1 MRIQTTRQPESS
13 FLSLE
18 KDMEIIV
25 EHILKNGRLQKLLFD
40 TSADPLSRGPLTAEE
55 KRKFIK
61 QNIKFTPKLKVDTEV
76 LNYLFITFSHFNT
89 NPTNPKFRDNLI
101 VFTILCH
108 YEQWELAEFA
118 HLRPYRIAAEIDT
131 AFTNQKMTGIGT
143 LEFTG
148 ATPFSLNEEFGGIQI
163 IYRAIH
169 GGEDKKPMLNEED
182 WENYS
187 KEGGEFDVI
196 YNEE

>member
-40 TSADPLSRGPLTAEE
+40 TSKKPLQREPLNGQE
-55 KRKFIK
+55 IK
-61 QNIKFTPKLKVDTEV
+61 KLLDQNIKFTPKLKVDTEA
-76 LNYLFITFSHFNT
+76 LNYLFVTFSHFNT

-108 YEQWELAEFA
+108 YDQWELAEFGQ
-118 HLRPYRIAAEIDT
+118 LRPYRIAAEIDT

-148 ATPFSLNEEFGGIQI
+148 ATPFSLNDEFGGITI

-169 GGEDKKPMLNEED
+169 GGEDKKPMLNEKD
-182 WENYS
+182 WENYAE
-187 KEGGEFDVI
+187 KGGEFDVI

>member
-40 TSADPLSRGPLTAEE
+40 MSKKPLQREPLNGQE
-55 KRKFIK
+55 IK
-61 QNIKFTPKLKVDTEV
+61 KLLAQNIKFTPKLKVDTEA

-108 YEQWELAEFA
+108 YDQWELEEFGQ
-118 HLRPYRIAAEIDT
+118 LRPYRIAAEIDT

-148 ATPFSLNEEFGGIQI
+148 ATPFSLNDEFGGITI

-169 GGEDKKPMLNEED
+169 GGEDKKPMVNPED
-182 WENYS
+182 WKDYQD
-187 KEGGEFDVI
+187 EFDAI